1 MRLIVIKAIYIL
13 LYAFALGLI
22 IVSICSCSPERMNAK
37 RNKKWTNKGLEK
49 GWLDTTTKKNNF
61 DMPPDTT
68 DGNKA
73 INQFVDSID
82 ADVKKE
88 TGKDLTPQTIE
99 KIRWRTKTEFIPKY
113 IKTAY
118 KDTTLKF
125 PNVEVKLWF
134 DTLGVIHGS
143 VVHKDQQIVEVKPS
157 WWQENKIIIIMIL
170 GLLILL
176 AILFIISKLKS

>member
-13 LYAFALGLI
+13 LYAFTIVLI
-22 IVSICSCSPERMNAK
+22 VVSICSCTPERLNAK
-37 RNKKWTNKGLEK
+37 RNKKWRDKGLEK
-49 GWLDTTTKKNNF
+49 GWLDTTTKKTNF
-61 DMPPDTT
+61 DIAPDTT
-68 DGNKA
+68 DGDKA
-73 INQFVDSID
+73 INEFVDSVD
-82 ADVKKE
+82 ADVKRE
-88 TGKDLTPQTIE
+88 IGKDLTPQTIE

-125 PNVEVKLWF
+125 PNVELRLWF

-143 VVHKDQQIVEVKPS
+143 VKHKDQQVTEVKPS

-176 AILFIISKLKS
+176 AIFFIISKLKS